1 MIKLPGKNYAVFH
14 SSNQISYESKQLD
27 IADFIGNVSM
37 PTQFVMLSL
46 LHYCLFMTN
55 IYHGIK
61 EINKQNIY
69 LLGMLSQEIGHTVQ
83 IIMKVLGEVACLQ
96 KNKFDTQDF

>member
-1 MIKLPGKNYAVFH
+1 
-14 SSNQISYESKQLD
+14 
-27 IADFIGNVSM
+27 
-37 PTQFVMLSL
+37 
-46 LHYCLFMTN
+46 MTN